1 MNKMIIL
8 NGEKRRALESDF
20 KVCRTTVWAALNYK
34 TKGGKAKLL
43 RAAALQSGGV
53 LVNLDGQATSEPHF
67 TTYFDEVPYR
77 MVQVFSE
84 RVKLVC
90 DLEDKGDVV
99 IMVDEEEAVNL
110 GVLSIKQLPMA
121 QSQAQAIVNGLM

>member
-43 RAAALQSGGV
+43 RAAALQRGGV

-67 TTYFDEVPYR
+67 TTYFDEVPHR

-90 DLEDKGDVV
+90 DLKDKGDVV